1 MRNLFDHQDNAVKL
15 MLECENND
23 IIKSNEYLSFRSTC
37 GVLSNPIGSGKT
49 LTALTL
55 LTRHPISLE
64 TRGKV
69 VFNTGTIYDI
79 DKSYFNI
86 DISERKML
94 STSIPACFYLDFSL
108 VVCTKPLINEWI
120 NEAELSGI
128 PVYPLSTPG
137 DIRNMYYKMPPKGSI
152 IVCHPELL
160 FGMIDSMHRACTRIP
175 APDYYCYVF
184 NRVVFDDIHMN
195 RGTFKGCTGKSVLG
209 LFTWFLSATPGALDN
224 SSTITKIKLISNALS
239 PHSYNISRQ
248 CHVVSVPVTAYQE
261 PPVNTSRITISQ
273 HTLSKVMDGILTQE
287 VKNML
292 DYGDFTGVRNHFSEM
307 LGSGENV
314 QKPIHEL
321 VLDVEVRK
329 LRDMEKMRDRYV
341 VALYDTASVTRKID
355 QQRAKIDGIK
365 ERLDVVMQEEAEC
378 PICMEDVRRNKMM
391 ITPCC
396 NNMMCADCINT
407 LCGKTVIR
415 KPCPVCR
422 TPFKKSEMF
431 IIGETGEAMSVQ
443 NIAERIMNGSQS
455 QNSFKTVFEAIEH
468 IILKNPSRKYLIFT
482 QSEDSIKTYRSFLE
496 KSSSIKIAALSGRLT
511 SMKKNIDSVKE
522 GLCNVLFLNSKSM
535 DAGLNLQFIDEIV
548 LVGEC
553 SKYRESQAIG
563 RVRRYPRRD
572 PVNVTYVN
580 VT

>member
-1 MRNLFDHQDNAVKL
+1 MRNLFDHQENAIKL
-15 MLECENND
+15 MLECEKND
-23 IIKSNEYLSFRSTC
+23 IIKCNDYLSFRSTC

-49 LTALTL
+49 LTALTIMNQ
-55 LTRHPISLE
+55 HPIDLE

-69 VFNTGTIYDI
+69 VFNTGTIYEI
-79 DKSYFNI
+79 DKSYFNT
-86 DISERKML
+86 DISGRKML
-94 STSIPACFYLDFSL
+94 NNLIPACYYMNYNL

-120 NEAELSGI
+120 NEANLSNI
-128 PVYPLSTPG
+128 PIRQLSTPG
-137 DIRNMYYKMPPKGSI
+137 DIRAMSDDLPLPGSI

-160 FGMIDSMHRACTRIP
+160 FGMIDAMHWIMNRVR

-184 NRVVFDDIHMN
+184 NRVFFDDIHMN

-224 SSTITKIKLISNALS
+224 NSTITKIKLISNALS

-292 DYGDFTGVRNHFSEM
+292 DYGDFAGVRTHFSEM

-329 LRDMEKMRDRYV
+329 LQELEKLRNRYI

-355 QQRAKIDGIK
+355 EQKAKINGIK

-378 PICMEDVRRNKMM
+378 PICMDDIRRDKMM

-396 NNMMCADCINT
+396 NNMMCADCMNT
-407 LCGKTVIR
+407 LFGKMSIK

-422 TPFKKSEMF
+422 TPLKKSDMF
-431 IIGETGEAMSVQ
+431 IIGETGEAISVK

-455 QNSFKTVFEAIEH
+455 QNSFKTIFEAIEH
-468 IILKNPSRKYLIFT
+468 IILKNPSKKYLIFT
-482 QSEDSIKTYRSFLE
+482 QSEDTIKIYKSFLE
-496 KSSSIKIAALSGRLT
+496 KSPNIKIAALSGRLT

-548 LVGEC
+548 LVGGC
-553 SKYRESQAIG
+553 SKDRESQAIG

-572 PVNVTYVN
+572 PVNVTYISVN
-580 VT
+580 